1 LRPRLIENLQAPTT
15 YSRDNRGAGSFKNT
29 FAFKYLR
36 RITVNN
42 RVNRWPL
49 SCRKNWACKIGSLA
63 LASALVTVV
72 TTPTLQA
79 QTGEMKPVVLA
90 TLSGYDALKKDI
102 NFLGSLAGQ
111 PELAS
116 QFEPFILGF
125 TQGLEKDKPLG
136 VLIQSD
142 GMNFGGAICVPI
154 KDLATFVAN
163 LKAFG
168 VTTADAGNGITQIS
182 ANNQTL
188 FGKNEGG
195 WTFLSMMPQMLESL
209 PADPAAAFKALTDE
223 YDLGIRANV
232 QNVPEPYRQMAIQQV
247 KAGIDAGM
255 KKMPE
260 ETDEQFQGRKAMAT
274 AQFEQI
280 QRMINEIDQFT
291 FGVSVDSDQQRTFM
305 DFVYTAVA
313 GSQLAD
319 QLKALGDS
327 KTNYAGFFQPDA
339 TAMMMVASQVNES
352 DKAQT
357 KQMVEALRAQMSTAI
372 DQDDQLPSDAAKEA
386 VKSAGNDFIDALV
399 ATVEAGTMDF
409 GAVANASPDGLTVVA
424 GGFIG
429 DPAKIESGLKKL
441 AEVAK
446 EQPAM
451 PAINWGAES
460 HAGVVFHTFSVPTP
474 ADKEDSKKLF
484 GETIDIAV
492 GIGEKSVYF
501 AMGKDYLSAVKK
513 VIDESAASP
522 GKSVAP
528 MELSVSVGQILNTVA
543 AFKPEDATLR
553 MVADTLKNEAE
564 GRDHFKIVAQPVEN
578 GLRTRFEVE
587 EGVMRAI
594 GVAVKAQQAQAMGV
608 QPLPAGAAQ

>member
-1 LRPRLIENLQAPTT
+1 MAP
-15 YSRDNRGAGSFKNT
+15 A
-29 FAFKYLR
+29 
-36 RITVNN
+36 V
-42 RVNRWPL
+42 
-49 SCRKNWACKIGSLA
+49 
-63 LASALVTVV
+63 
-72 TTPTLQA
+72 QA

-111 PELAS
+111 PDLAS
-116 QFEPFILGF
+116 NFEPFILGF

-168 VTTADAGNGITQIS
+168 VTTTQLENGITQIT

-195 WTFLSMMPQMLESL
+195 WTFLSMMPQMLEGL

-232 QNVPEPYRQMAIQQV
+232 QNIPEPYRQMAIQQV

-260 ETDEQFQGRKAMAT
+260 ETDEQFEARKTMAT

-291 FGVSVDSDQQRTFM
+291 FGLAVDSEQQRTFL

-313 GSQLAD
+313 GTELAN
-319 QLKALGDS
+319 QLKTLGDP
-327 KTNYAGFFQPDA
+327 KTNFAGFFQPDA
-339 TAMMMVASQVNES
+339 TGMMMVASKVNES

-357 KQMVEALRAQMSTAI
+357 KQMVEALRTQMATAI
-372 DQDDQLPSDAAKEA
+372 DEDDDIATDAAKEA
-386 VKSAGNDFIDALV
+386 FKAAGNDFIDALV
-399 ATVEAGTMDF
+399 ATVDAGTMDF
-409 GAVANASPDGLTVVA
+409 GAVANVSPEGLTLVS
-424 GGFIG
+424 GGFVG
-429 DPAKIESGLKKL
+429 DPAKVESGLKKL
-441 AEVAK
+441 AEAGK
-446 EQPAM
+446 EQPDM
-451 PAINWGAES
+451 PTVNWSAEK
-460 HAGVVFHTFSVPTP
+460 HAGVTFHTLSVPTP
-474 ADKEDSKKLF
+474 ANEEEPKKLF
-484 GETIDIAV
+484 GDAIDIAV
-492 GIGEKSVYF
+492 GIGEKSVYL
-501 AMGKDYLSAVKK
+501 ALGKDNLTAVKK
-513 VIDESAASP
+513 VIDESAANP

-528 MELSVSVGQILNTVA
+528 MELSVSVGQILNTVS
-543 AFKPEDATLR
+543 AFKPEDAVLK
-553 MVADTLKNEAE
+553 MVADTLKTEAE
-564 GRDHFKIVAQPVEN
+564 GRDHFKILAQPVEN

-594 GVAVKAQQAQAMGV
+594 GVAVKAQQAQAMGH
-608 QPLPAGAAQ
+608 PLPVGAAQ

>member
-1 LRPRLIENLQAPTT
+1 
-15 YSRDNRGAGSFKNT
+15 
-29 FAFKYLR
+29 
-36 RITVNN
+36 
-42 RVNRWPL
+42 
-49 SCRKNWACKIGSLA
+49 
-63 LASALVTVV
+63 
-72 TTPTLQA
+72 
-79 QTGEMKPVVLA
+79 MKPVVLA

-125 TQGLEKDKPLG
+125 TQGLEKDQPLG

-154 KDLATFVAN
+154 KDLATFVGN

-168 VTTADAGNGITQIS
+168 VTTADAGNGITQIT

-188 FGKNEGG
+188 FGKNAGG

-209 PADPAAAFKALTDE
+209 PADPAAAFKTLTDE

-260 ETDEQFQGRKAMAT
+260 ETDEQFEGRKAMAT

-291 FGVSVDSDQQRTFM
+291 FGLSIDSEQQRTFM

-319 QLKALGDS
+319 QLKTLGDP
-327 KTNYAGFFQPDA
+327 KTNFAGFFQPDA
-339 TAMMMVASQVNES
+339 TGMMMVASEVSES

-357 KQMVEALRAQMSTAI
+357 KQMVEALRTQMATAV
-372 DQDDQLPSDAAKEA
+372 DQDTDIPSEAAKGA
-386 VKSAGNDFIDALV
+386 VKAACNDFIDAV
-399 ATVEAGTMDF
+399 AATVDAGTMDF
-409 GAVANASPDGLTVVA
+409 GAVVNVSPEGLTLVA
-424 GGFIG
+424 GGFVG
-429 DPAKIESGLKKL
+429 DAAKIESGLKKL
-441 AEVAK
+441 AEAGK
-446 EQPAM
+446 EQPDM
-451 PAINWGAES
+451 PTINWGAEK
-460 HAGVVFHTFSVPTP
+460 HAGVTFHTLSVPTP
-474 ADKEDSKKLF
+474 ANEEESKKLF
-484 GETIDIAV
+484 GETIDMAV

-501 AMGKDYLSAVKK
+501 AMGKDNLTAVKK
-513 VIDESAASP
+513 VIDESAANP

-528 MELSVSVGQILNTVA
+528 MELTVSVGQILNTAA
-543 AFKPEDATLR
+543 AFHPEDATLR
-553 MVADTLKNEAE
+553 MVADALKNEAE
-564 GRDHFKIVAQPVEN
+564 GRDHVKIVAQPVDN

-594 GVAVKAQQAQAMGV
+594 GVGVKAQQAQAMG
-608 QPLPAGAAQ
+608 QALPAGAAQ

>member
-1 LRPRLIENLQAPTT
+1 LL
-15 YSRDNRGAGSFKNT
+15 
-29 FAFKYLR
+29 AF
-36 RITVNN
+36 V
-42 RVNRWPL
+42 
-49 SCRKNWACKIGSLA
+49 GA
-63 LASALVTVV
+63 LATSAI
-72 TTPTLQA
+72 TPALQA
-79 QTGEMKPVVLA
+79 QTGEMKPVILA

-168 VTTADAGNGITQIS
+168 VTTADAGNGITQIT

-195 WTFLSMMPQMLESL
+195 WTFLSMMPQMLEGL
-209 PADPAAAFKALTDE
+209 PADPGAAFKGLTDV
-223 YDLGIRANV
+223 YDLGIRAHV
-232 QNVPEPYRQMAIQQV
+232 QNIPEPYRQMAIQQV

-260 ETDEQFQGRKAMAT
+260 ETDEQFQARKAMAT

-280 QRMINEIDQFT
+280 QRMINEVDQFT
-291 FGVSVDSDQQRTFM
+291 FGLAVDSEQQRTFL

-313 GSQLAD
+313 GTQLAD
-319 QLKALGDS
+319 QLKALGDT
-327 KTNYAGFFQPDA
+327 KTNFAGFFQPDA
-339 TAMMMVASQVNES
+339 TGMMMVASQVNES

-357 KQMVEALRAQMSTAI
+357 KQMVEALRTQMATAI
-372 DQDDQLPSDAAKEA
+372 DEDDDIATESAKEA
-386 VKSAGNDFIDALV
+386 FKAAGNDFIDALV
-399 ATVEAGTMDF
+399 STVESGTLDF
-409 GAVANASPDGLTVVA
+409 GSVVNVSPEGLTVVG
-424 GGFIG
+424 GGFVG
-429 DPAKIESGLKKL
+429 DPAKVESGLKKL
-441 AEVAK
+441 AEAGK
-446 EQPAM
+446 EQPDM
-451 PAINWGAES
+451 PPINWGAEK
-460 HAGVVFHTFSVPTP
+460 HAGVTFHTLSIPTP
-474 ADKEDSKKLF
+474 ANEEEPKKLF
-484 GETIDIAV
+484 GETIDIAI

-501 AMGKDYLSAVKK
+501 ALGKDNLTAVKK
-513 VIDESAASP
+513 VIDDSKANP

-528 MELSVSVGQILNTVA
+528 MELSVSVGQILYTVA
-543 AFKPEDATLR
+543 AFKPDASLQQ
-553 MVADTLKNEAE
+553 VAETLKSETQ
-564 GRDHFKIVAQPVEN
+564 GRDHVKILAQPVDN

-594 GVAVKAQQAQAMGV
+594 GVAIKAQQAQAMGH
-608 QPLPAGAAQ
+608 PLPAGAAQ